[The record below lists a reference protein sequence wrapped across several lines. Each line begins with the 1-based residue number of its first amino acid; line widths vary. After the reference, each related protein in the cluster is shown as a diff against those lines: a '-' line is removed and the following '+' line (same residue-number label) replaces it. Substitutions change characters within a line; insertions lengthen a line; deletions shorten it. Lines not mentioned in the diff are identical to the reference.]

1 MKKLYILIILATL
14 SLMDG
19 FVFSQTT
26 IMTED
31 FDGVVTPNFPS
42 IVSVASG
49 DWQTDPNT
57 LNGGAVPVCNVAG
70 SSSLNVLG
78 AGDGSSGLEEI
89 TFGPINASAY
99 SNLLVSWNGYRS
111 TGAPSLNVFFSID
124 GTNFFP
130 VSSFT
135 NVPADDSWHALT
147 SFSLPAVADGQATLY
162 IKLSYTGTNSGAF
175 MAFDDLK
182 LVGTQSPLYYW
193 NGSGNLDLLS
203 SWGVNPD
210 GSGANPTNFTAASQV
225 FNIVNGTSAT
235 IGANWIVGGSLVKV
249 IVGDGATWNPNFT
262 VPSAFT
268 FSINSGAVLT
278 VSTGAILTLQNTTL
292 PTTGGV
298 TAVFQAGSTV
308 NYAQSSSVNIIQSA
322 HSNLTVSGGSS
333 KTQAGNLTINGV
345 LNLNGSNY
353 IAPNSS
359 LQTLTLNGSIT
370 GSGAIQTTSLT
381 NITIGGVGAFGTLT
395 CVSSPTTSP
404 VFVRNLNI
412 NRSSS
417 GTISLGNDLT
427 VNNTFALINGQLNL
441 NGKHLMLNA
450 NITFPAAAA
459 NGGFTGSSTSS
470 LTIQGSGGYTNSLLM
485 NQSSSSTK
493 TLYDLTLSRPSQT
506 LVIGNGLEILNSITP
521 SAGTLNFNSNVTLKS
536 TAALKARL
544 GVVGGAVTGTLT
556 VETFIPGGSAGWAN
570 LGPAGVNGLKVTNWD
585 GGSGSATNFAMTC
598 DGCIYGTDAAGGHF
612 VSIQSDPTG
621 TETFVELVSS
631 DDLVPGTGYW
641 TFVGADL
648 ASAIDVTQTNSG
660 PAVSGTITSSGRF
673 VSNPYASPISLDLL
687 KTHNSGL
694 TSIDIWNAN
703 TASYVSFNGGLP
715 STSTIPM
722 GQAFYANGVSNIQFI
737 ETDKVSFNGAPY
749 SLLKTS
755 SSIGNVVE
763 LDINAPNGDQDKTYI
778 RFHGNATTSFD
789 KDLDAYKRYVTP
801 GYLGIP
807 GPTYDKYTTI
817 ATLNANQDYA
827 INSLPFAITADAII
841 PVKVKVSQTGTYTIQ
856 PIGVDAAIATGACLT
871 LRDKLLNVTHD
882 LKKGAYVVEI
892 NDTTLVARFELKV
905 CADITAGIN
914 NLNQSTLSS
923 LLIAQDQT
931 GAYVETNFA
940 TKTKATISA
949 YNVIGQ
955 KLMDDQEFEG
965 TQTKVHLNLGQ
976 VNSQVVIIKVT
987 TANESSVKKLFI
999 N

>member
-1 MKKLYILIILATL
+1 MKHLYHFI
-14 SLMDG
+14 
-19 FVFSQTT
+19 
-26 IMTED
+26 
-31 FDGVVTPNFPS
+31 
-42 IVSVASG
+42 
-49 DWQTDPNT
+49 
-57 LNGGAVPVCNVAG
+57 
-70 SSSLNVLG
+70 
-78 AGDGSSGLEEI
+78 
-89 TFGPINASAY
+89 
-99 SNLLVSWNGYRS
+99 
-111 TGAPSLNVFFSID
+111 
-124 GTNFFP
+124 
-130 VSSFT
+130 
-135 NVPADDSWHALT
+135 
-147 SFSLPAVADGQATLY
+147 
-162 IKLSYTGTNSGAF
+162 
-175 MAFDDLK
+175 
-182 LVGTQSPLYYW
+182 
-193 NGSGNLDLLS
+193 LLS
-203 SWGVNPD
+203 SLICFTSFKVKAATYYLLTTATSCTNLASWTTDPTGLTAVGTPGSFTGAHTWEIQNVSSISLTNIWGLSSTATVDIGD
-210 GSGANPTNFTAASQV
+210 GTTAISFTLTSAGKIGTGLLPITNFNNNSTFVLDRTYNLLAGRT
-225 FNIVNGTSAT
+225 NINTGSNFIYTSNA
-235 IGANWIVGGSLVKV
+235 IAN
-249 IVGDGATWNPNFT
+249 
-262 VPSAFT
+262 
-268 FSINSGAVLT
+268 
-278 VSTGAILTLQNTTL
+278 
-292 PTTGGV
+292 GV
-298 TAVFQAGSTV
+298 TDDYF
-308 NYAQSSSVNIIQSA
+308 
-322 HSNLTVSGGSS
+322 
-333 KTQAGNLTINGV
+333 NLTILDDTYLATDVLVNGD
-345 LNLNGSNY
+345 LTISSSKNLEITGS
-353 IAPNSS
+353 
-359 LQTLTLNGSIT
+359 TLTLNGKILGT
-370 GSGAIQTTSLT
+370 GNFNGYSPSSLILT
-381 NITIGGVGAFGTLT
+381 GTGNIGTL
-395 CVSSPTTSP
+395 
-404 VFVRNLNI
+404 NI
-412 NRSSS
+412 LS
-417 GTISLGNDLT
+417 GGQLTDLT
-427 VNNTFALINGQLNL
+427 VNLGNSSSSVTLGTDLPIEAPGLFDLANGIFDINGKKLT
-441 NGKHLMLNA
+441 
-450 NITFPAAAA
+450 I
-459 NGGFTGSSTSS
+459 NGGATFGAGVLKGSNTSS
-470 LTIQGSGGYTNSLLM
+470 LSLVCVGAISGNLLMDQTNSA
-485 NQSSSSTK
+485 TK
-493 TLYDLTLSRPSQT
+493 SLYDLELNSSGNT

-521 SAGTLNFNSNVTLKS
+521 TAGTLNFNSNVTLKS

-544 GVVGGAVTGTLT
+544 GVVGGAVTGNLS

-570 LGPAGVNGLKVTNWD
+570 LGPAGVSGLKVSNWD

-598 DGCIYGTDAAGGHF
+598 DGCTYGTDAAGGRHF

-648 ASAIDVTQTNSG
+648 TSAIDVTQTNSG
-660 PAVSGTITSSGRF
+660 PAASGTITSAGRF

-687 KTHNSGL
+687 KTHNTGL
-694 TSIDIWNAN
+694 SSIDIWNAD
-703 TASYVSFNGGLP
+703 AGSYVSFNGGLP

-722 GQAFYANGVSNIQFI
+722 GQGFYANGVSNVQFI
-737 ETDKVSFNGAPY
+737 ETDKVSFNDASY

-976 VNSQVVIIKVT
+976 VNSQVVIIKVS